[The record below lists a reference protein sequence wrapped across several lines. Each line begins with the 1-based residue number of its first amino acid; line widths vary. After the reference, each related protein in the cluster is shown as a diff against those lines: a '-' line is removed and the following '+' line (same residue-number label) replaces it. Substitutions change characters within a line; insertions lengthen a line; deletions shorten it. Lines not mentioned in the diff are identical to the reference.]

1 MELLVCYAAE
11 FLSSE
16 CPGGMKN
23 LFHRF
28 YPTWNFSKSVWN
40 FIDQAL
46 SPPGSTREV
55 GVWVEG
61 NQVKTVM
68 ILSAHFHAGTLYWV
82 LSPMLGWAFFDFASS
97 AAGSASFLLLK
108 YHRYWCI
115 YIYTDTFN
123 ISHLCSMVYKSVCQQ
138 HSEQMYRS
146 LLELVSSFL
155 RDVAVE
161 LQVQ

>member
-1 MELLVCYAAE
+1 M
-11 FLSSE
+11 SSSPVNAQGE
-16 CPGGMKN
+16 WGIC
-23 LFHRF
+23 
-28 YPTWNFSKSVWN
+28 
-40 FIDQAL
+40 FIDFIPLEISHKVFGILLTKPL
-46 SPPGSTREV
+46 SHLEV
-55 GVWVEG
+55 QRKWVEG

-82 LSPMLGWAFFDFASS
+82 LSPMLGWAFLDFASS

-123 ISHLCSMVYKSVCQQ
+123 IFHLCSMVYKSVCQQ

-155 RDVAVE
+155 RDVAAE